1 MLTDAT
7 ILTAIVTPFDQN
19 EAIDFV
25 ALAELT
31 EHLLKNGSE
40 GFVIGGTTGETA
52 TLTHDEKIELYQK
65 FSEIVAGRVPIIA
78 GTGSNNTRETLAFTQ
93 EVEKIDG
100 IDGALV
106 VVPYYT
112 KPSQRGIKAHFE
124 TIANQ
129 TTLPIIIYNIPGR
142 TGVYLE
148 NEAVIELAQHSN
160 IMGIK
165 QCGPLEDLAELVETL
180 PQFLVYTGEDNQALS
195 AKVLGAQGVISVASH
210 IYGSDMS
217 AMYHALEAGDVELAG
232 TIQRRLLPKM
242 QACFMYPSP
251 TPVKAI
257 LNQQGF
263 NVGGCRLPMVAL
275 TNDEKETLAL
285 KLGFTKD
292 GLTKELPKEMTVID

>member
-1 MLTDAT
+1 MLTNAA
-7 ILTAIVTPFDQN
+7 ILTAIITPFDQN
-19 EAIDFV
+19 DQIDFD
-25 ALAELT
+25 ALETLT
-31 EHLLKNGSE
+31 EHLLENGSE

-65 FSEIVAGRVPIIA
+65 FVKMVKGRVPVVA
-78 GTGSNNTRETLAFTQ
+78 GTGSNNTQQTIEFTQ
-93 EVEKIDG
+93 EVQQIDG
-100 IDGALV
+100 IDAALV

-112 KPSQRGIKAHFE
+112 KPSQRGIRAHFE
-124 TIANQ
+124 MVANQ
-129 TTLPIIIYNIPGR
+129 TALPIIIYNIPGR

-148 NEAVIELAQHSN
+148 NESVIELAQHQN
-160 IMGIK
+160 IIGVK

-180 PQFLVYTGEDNQALS
+180 PEFLVYTGEDNQALA
-195 AKVLGAQGVISVASH
+195 AKVLGAQGVISVTSH

-217 AMYHALEAGDVELAG
+217 AMYHALEAGDVKLAG

-263 NVGGCRLPMVAL
+263 KVGGCRLPMVPL
-275 TNDEKETLAL
+275 DETEKENLAL
-285 KLGFTKD
+285 KLGLSRD
-292 GLTKELPKEMTVID
+292 ALTKELSKEMSVID